1 MPAALVAR
9 LRQGSGLLL
18 FAFAATHLL
27 NHALG
32 LHSLDLL
39 EAGRRVFLALWRAP
53 VLGWLVPAALLLHPA
68 LGLARLWQRRTLHVA
83 PVELLQLGL
92 GLAIPTLLAL
102 HLLGT
107 GVAHRLLGVRDDY
120 AYLLSLIWPD
130 GMARQSLL
138 VVLVWTH
145 GCIGVHLW
153 LRLRAGYERWSTP
166 LACAAVLL
174 PTLAVLG
181 TISAGREL
189 DRLREGDPTAG
200 GRLVELAAQP
210 WAEARAFL
218 VGPVESA
225 VVAGWLALLAVL
237 LLARLLRAAVAGRH
251 RVAVTFDGGRTIRV
265 PIGLTLLEAS
275 RLFGIPHASV
285 CGGRARCSTCR
296 VRVTAGLAEL
306 SPPDPVEARLLER
319 VRAPGDVR
327 LACRIR
333 PRAPLRV
340 VRLVPPAGAAR
351 AVLRPMDPAR
361 GRECEIAVLF
371 ADLRG
376 FTRLAERRLPYDVV
390 FVLNRFVAVTG
401 AAIERAGG
409 RVDKVMGDGIMA
421 LFGLEEAP
429 AEAARAALAAARG
442 MGEALAELDR
452 ELAGELG
459 EPLRMGIGLHLGP
472 AIVGELGF
480 GRSVH
485 LTAIGDTVNV
495 ASRLE
500 ALTKEFGVE
509 LVVSEALL
517 VAAGCPLEASE
528 RRAVALRGRSE
539 PLLVRLVPEAASLPV
554 PSPGPV
560 AGGGRPSRPVEP
572 AARDGRGA

>member
-39 EAGRRVFLALWRAP
+39 EAGRRVFLAFWRAP

-68 LGLARLWQRRTLHVA
+68 LGLARLWQRRTLRM
-83 PVELLQLGL
+83 PPIELLQL
-92 GLAIPTLLAL
+92 GLAIPTLLVV
-102 HLLGT
+102 HVLGT
-107 GVAHRLLGVRDDY
+107 GIAHRLLGVRDDY

-153 LRLRAGYERWSTP
+153 LRLRAGYARWSTP

-218 VGPVESA
+218 VGPVEDL
-225 VVAGWLALLAVL
+225 VVAGWLALVVVI
-237 LLARLLRAAVAGRH
+237 LLARLLRAGLARRH
-251 RVAVTFDGGRTIRV
+251 RIAVTFDGGRTIRAPV
-265 PIGLTLLEAS
+265 GLTLLEAS

-306 SPPDPVEARLLER
+306 PPPDPVEAHLLER

-333 PRAPLRV
+333 PKAPLAV

-351 AVLRPMDPAR
+351 AVLRPMEPGQ
-361 GRECEIAVLF
+361 GREREIAVLF

-390 FVLNRFVAVTG
+390 FLLNRFVSVTG

-421 LFGLEEAP
+421 LFGLEQGP
-429 AEAARAALAAARG
+429 TEAARAALVAARG
-442 MGEALAELDR
+442 VGSALAELNR
-452 ELAGELG
+452 ELGAELG

-480 GRSVH
+480 GGTAH

-500 ALTKEFGVE
+500 ALSKEFGVE

-517 VAAGCPLEASE
+517 AAAGCPVEGSE
-528 RRAVALRGRSE
+528 RRAVELRGRSE
-539 PLLVRLVPEAASLPV
+539 PLAVRLVAEAASLTV
-554 PSPGPV
+554 PPPGRG

-572 AARDGRGA
+572 AARGGRGA

>member
-1 MPAALVAR
+1 VPALLVAR

-27 NHALG
+27 DHALG

-39 EAGRRVFLALWRAP
+39 EAGRRIFLAFWRAP
-53 VLGWLVPAALLLHPA
+53 LLYWLVPAALLLHPA
-68 LGLARLWQRRTLHVA
+68 LGLARLWQRRTLHMA
-83 PVELLQLGL
+83 PIELLQLGL
-92 GLAIPTLLAL
+92 GLLVPALLVL
-102 HLLGT
+102 HVLGT
-107 GVAHRLLGVRDDY
+107 GIAHRLLGVRDDY
-120 AYLLSLIWPD
+120 PYLLALIWPD

-153 LRLRAGYERWSTP
+153 LRLRPGYARWSTP

-181 TISAGREL
+181 TVSAGREL

-218 VGPVESA
+218 VGPVQDF
-225 VVAGWLALLAVL
+225 VVAGWLALLAVI
-237 LLARLLRAAVAGRH
+237 LLARLARAALAR
-251 RVAVTFDGGRTIRV
+251 RRRIAVTFDGGHRIRV
-265 PIGLTLLEAS
+265 PVGLTLLEAS
-275 RLFGIPHASV
+275 RLFGIPHAAV

-306 SPPDPVEARLLER
+306 PPPDPVEARLLER
-319 VRAPGDVR
+319 VRAPDDVR

-333 PRAPLRV
+333 PRAPLAA

-351 AVLRPMDPAR
+351 AVLRPMDPGQ
-361 GRECEIAVLF
+361 GREREIAVLF

-390 FVLNRFVAVTG
+390 FVLNRFVTVTG
-401 AAIERAGG
+401 LAIEGAGG

-421 LFGLEEAP
+421 LFGLEQGP

-442 MGEALAELDR
+442 TALALAELNR

-459 EPLRMGIGLHLGP
+459 EPLRMGIGLHFGP

-480 GRSVH
+480 GRSAQ

-500 ALTKEFGVE
+500 ALSKEFGVE

-517 VAAGCPLEASE
+517 AAAGCPLEASE
-528 RRAVALRGRSE
+528 RRAVELRGRSE
-539 PLLVRLVPEAASLPV
+539 PLAVRLVAAAASLPV

-560 AGGGRPSRPVEP
+560 ARGGRSVRSTAPGGP
-572 AARDGRGA
+572 GA